1 MDNSKRKEAQ
11 NGYHEGE
18 MMTHDSNAAKK
29 KRLHGENPR
38 RRRKDIDRQQAEVT
52 EKITKKWKALPN
64 RLGKEGPRPK
74 TPNYTERDP
83 RRKRKHREAHSSNRL
98 KSRRRL
104 PRDVKRGV
112 GVCQTV

>member
-11 NGYHEGE
+11 NGYQEGE
-18 MMTHDSNAAKK
+18 MMTHDSNEAKK

-64 RLGKEGPRPK
+64 RLGKEGPRPEK
-74 TPNYTERDP
+74 PNYTERDP
-83 RRKRKHREAHSSNRL
+83 RRKRKDTGKLTAAA
-98 KSRRRL
+98 
-104 PRDVKRGV
+104 G
-112 GVCQTV
+112 